1 MFIAITH
8 QRDHVF
14 NPWTMD
20 HDTVKMD
27 PTITMAMAR
36 GCSWDLGHTARS
48 AAHRGDGR
56 CPPLPILVSEPDGD
70 EARIHMPWIE
80 HQHLKRLKMPVFF
93 SRYKYGACCER
104 TCLTMS
110 SRICRC
116 MGDEK
121 NIDII

>member
-93 SRYKYGACCER
+93 FPVQVRSLLR
-104 TCLTMS
+104 
-110 SRICRC
+110 
-116 MGDEK
+116 K
-121 NIDII
+121 NLSHHVITDMPLHGR